1 MLSSHEFW
9 NGSLL
14 PAPCFVARQTTM
26 FETFDHTA
34 DVGLRIRAADLD
46 TLFADAARAMFS
58 VMAGELDAVRPMEEV
73 RISLEADDLDVLLR
87 NWLGELL
94 YTFHVRKLVFSDFT
108 VSVSE
113 RGLQGTARGE
123 PMDAARHELDV
134 EIKAVT
140 WHGLKVER
148 TSDGWL
154 AEVIVDI

>member
-1 MLSSHEFW
+1 
-9 NGSLL
+9 
-14 PAPCFVARQTTM
+14 M

-58 VMAGELDAVRPMEEV
+58 VMAGDLGAVRPTKEV
-73 RISLEADDLDVLLR
+73 HIRLEADDLDALLR

-108 VSVSE
+108 VAVCE
-113 RGLQGTARGE
+113 RGVQGTARGE
-123 PMDAARHELDV
+123 PMDAARHDLAI

-140 WHGLKVER
+140 WHGLKVEHS
-148 TSDGWL
+148 SDGWL

>member
-1 MLSSHEFW
+1 MY
-9 NGSLL
+9 
-14 PAPCFVARQTTM
+14 
-26 FETFDHTA
+26 ETFDHTA

-58 VMAGELDAVRPMEEV
+58 VMAGDLAAVRP
-73 RISLEADDLDVLLR
+73 RKKFDRARSGRSRRLLR
-87 NWLGELL
+87 DWLGELL

-108 VSVSE
+108 VAVSE

-123 PMDAARHELDV
+123 PMDAARHQLDV

-148 TSDGWL
+148 TGDGWL

>member
-1 MLSSHEFW
+1 MY
-9 NGSLL
+9 
-14 PAPCFVARQTTM
+14 
-26 FETFDHTA
+26 ETFDHTA

-58 VMAGELDAVRPMEEV
+58 VMAGNLAAVRPTEEV
-73 RISLEADDLDVLLR
+73 RIMLAADDLDALLR
-87 NWLGELL
+87 DWLGELL

-108 VSVSE
+108 VSVRE
-113 RGLQGTARGE
+113 AGLQGTARGE
-123 PMDAARHELDV
+123 PMDAARHQLDV

-148 TSDGWL
+148 TGDGWL

>member
-1 MLSSHEFW
+1 
-9 NGSLL
+9 
-14 PAPCFVARQTTM
+14 M

-34 DVGLRIRAADLD
+34 DVGLRIRAADLG

-58 VMAGELDAVRPMEEV
+58 VMAGNLEAVRPTEEV
-73 RISLEADDLDVLLR
+73 RIALDADDLDALLR
-87 NWLGELL
+87 DWLGELL
-94 YTFHVRKLVFSDFT
+94 CTFHIRKLVFSEFT
-108 VSVSE
+108 VSVGE
-113 RGLQGTARGE
+113 HGLQGIARGE
-123 PMDAARHELDV
+123 PMDAARHQLDV

>member
-1 MLSSHEFW
+1 
-9 NGSLL
+9 
-14 PAPCFVARQTTM
+14 
-26 FETFDHTA
+26 
-34 DVGLRIRAADLD
+34 
-46 TLFADAARAMFS
+46 MFS
-58 VMAGELDAVRPMEEV
+58 VMAGDLDAVRPAQEV
-73 RISLEADDLDVLLR
+73 SITLEADDLDALLR
-87 NWLGELL
+87 GWLGELL

-108 VSVSE
+108 VSVCE

-140 WHGLKVER
+140 WHGLKVEP